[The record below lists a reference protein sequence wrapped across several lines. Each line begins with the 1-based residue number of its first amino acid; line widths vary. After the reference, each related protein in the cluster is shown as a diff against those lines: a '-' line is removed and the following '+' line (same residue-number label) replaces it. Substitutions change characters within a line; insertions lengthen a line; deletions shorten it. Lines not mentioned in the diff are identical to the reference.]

1 MQSRLDAH
9 RPLRNSWGLLWTMV
23 VLTLLTWLPPTLAG
37 TEPPLPTPNM
47 VSAGSDSLK
56 PTKAAPSFRKI
67 SARKLPLEM
76 LEEFRKDYPAAVELH
91 WQSRNAVETDVMEL
105 TRTSSTEKLL
115 ILRLDSKIYRVQGYN
130 LGQYFTATYR
140 NQRRFG
146 YAVLEKCE
154 DLPMDSKSS
163 WQNAYPDWTCLGFT
177 RITTNSTNSTNGAN
191 GPSLQ
196 TRILMTQSDRRQS
209 QILAIESDGKVRAL
223 DRPKQWKRMSYRKIK
238 NETLR
243 LQLLTNTP

>member
-23 VLTLLTWLPPTLAG
+23 VLTLLSWLPPTLAG
-37 TEPPLPTPNM
+37 TEPPLPPPNRM
-47 VSAGSDSLK
+47 SERSDSLK
-56 PTKAAPSFRKI
+56 LTKAAPPFRKI

-130 LGQYFTATYR
+130 LGQYFTATYHS
-140 NQRRFG
+140 QRRFS

-163 WQNAYPDWTCLGFT
+163 WQNAYPDWTCVAFT
-177 RITTNSTNSTNGAN
+177 RIATNSTN

-196 TRILMTQSDRRQS
+196 TRILMTQSDRRQT

>member
-1 MQSRLDAH
+1 MI
-9 RPLRNSWGLLWTMV
+9 
-23 VLTLLTWLPPTLAG
+23 VLSLLTWLPPTLAG
-37 TEPPLPTPNM
+37 TEPPLPPPNRR
-47 VSAGSDSLK
+47 SEGSDSLL
-56 PTKAAPSFRKI
+56 PTKAAPPFRKI

-91 WQSRNAVETDVMEL
+91 WQSRNTVETDVMEL
-105 TRTSSTEKLL
+105 TRISSAEKLL

-130 LGQYFTATYR
+130 LGQYFTATYHS
-140 NQRRFG
+140 QRRFS

-177 RITTNSTNSTNGAN
+177 QITTNSTNGAN

-209 QILAIESDGKVRAL
+209 QILAIDSDGKLRAL

-243 LQLLTNTP
+243 LQLLTNTT

>member
-9 RPLRNSWGLLWTMV
+9 RPLQNSWGLLRTV
-23 VLTLLTWLPPTLAG
+23 VILTLFSWLPTAFAG
-37 TEPPLPTPNM
+37 TEPQPPQPNT
-47 VSAGSDSLK
+47 VSKGSDSLK
-56 PTKAAPSFRKI
+56 VTKAAPPFRRI

-76 LEEFRKDYPAAVELH
+76 LEEFRKDYPAAVELQ
-91 WQSRNAVETDVMEL
+91 WQCRNAVETDVMEL
-105 TRTSSTEKLL
+105 TRPSSAENLL

-154 DLPMDSKSS
+154 DLPADSKSS
-163 WQNAYPDWTCLGFT
+163 WQNAYPDWTCVAFT
-177 RITTNSTNSTNGAN
+177 RIATNSTNGPN
-191 GPSLQ
+191 LQ

>member
-9 RPLRNSWGLLWTMV
+9 RPLQNSWGLLGTMV
-23 VLTLLTWLPPTLAG
+23 ILTLFSWLPTAFAG
-37 TEPPLPTPNM
+37 TEPQPPEPNT
-47 VSAGSDSLK
+47 VSNGSDSLK
-56 PTKAAPSFRKI
+56 VTKAAPPFRKI

-76 LEEFRKDYPAAVELH
+76 LEEFRKDYPAAVELQ

-105 TRTSSTEKLL
+105 TRPSSAENLL

-130 LGQYFTATYR
+130 LGQYFTATYH

-154 DLPMDSKSS
+154 DLPADSKSS
-163 WQNAYPDWTCLGFT
+163 WQNAYPDWTCVAFT
-177 RITTNSTNSTNGAN
+177 RIATNSTNGPN
-191 GPSLQ
+191 LQ
-196 TRILMTQSDRRQS
+196 TRILTTQSDRRQT
-209 QILAIESDGKVRAL
+209 QILAIDSDGKVRTL

-243 LQLLTNTP
+243 LKLLTNTT

>member
-23 VLTLLTWLPPTLAG
+23 VLTLLGWLPPTLAG
-37 TEPPLPTPNM
+37 TEPPLPTSNR
-47 VSAGSDSLK
+47 VSEGSDSLK
-56 PTKAAPSFRKI
+56 PTKAAPPFRKI

-91 WQSRNAVETDVMEL
+91 WQSRNVVETDVMEW
-105 TRTSSTEKLL
+105 TGPSSAEKLL

-130 LGQYFTATYR
+130 LGQYFTATYH
-140 NQRRFG
+140 NQRRLR
-146 YAVLEKCE
+146 YAVLEMCE
-154 DLPMDSKSS
+154 DLPADSKSS
-163 WQNAYPDWTCLGFT
+163 WQNAFPDWTCLGFT
-177 RITTNSTNSTNGAN
+177 RITTNSTNGAN

-196 TRILMTQSDRRQS
+196 TRILTTQSDRRQC
-209 QILAIESDGKVRAL
+209 QILAIDSDGKVRAL
-223 DRPKQWKRMSYRKIK
+223 DGPKQWKRMSYRKIK

>member
-23 VLTLLTWLPPTLAG
+23 VLTLLSWLPPTLAG
-37 TEPPLPTPNM
+37 TEPPLPPPNRM
-47 VSAGSDSLK
+47 SEGSDTLK
-56 PTKAAPSFRKI
+56 PTRAAPPFRKI

-105 TRTSSTEKLL
+105 TRISSAEKLL

-130 LGQYFTATYR
+130 LGQYFTATYHS
-140 NQRRFG
+140 QRRFS

-163 WQNAYPDWTCLGFT
+163 WQNAYPDWTCVAFT
-177 RITTNSTNSTNGAN
+177 RIATNSTNGPN
-191 GPSLQ
+191 LQ
-196 TRILMTQSDRRQS
+196 TRILTTQSDRRQT
-209 QILAIESDGKVRAL
+209 QILAIDSDGKVRAL

>member
-1 MQSRLDAH
+1 MAMQSRLDAH

-23 VLTLLTWLPPTLAG
+23 VLSLLTWLPPTLAG
-37 TEPPLPTPNM
+37 TEPSLPPPNRM
-47 VSAGSDSLK
+47 SERSDSLK
-56 PTKAAPSFRKI
+56 LTKAAPPFRKI

-91 WQSRNAVETDVMEL
+91 WQSRIAVETDVMEL
-105 TRTSSTEKLL
+105 TRISSAEKLL

-130 LGQYFTATYR
+130 LGQYFTATYH
-140 NQRRFG
+140 NQRRFR

-154 DLPMDSKSS
+154 DLPADSKSS
-163 WQNAYPDWTCLGFT
+163 WQNANPDWTCLGFT
-177 RITTNSTNSTNGAN
+177 RITTNRTNGAN

-196 TRILMTQSDRRQS
+196 TRILTTQSDRRQT
-209 QILAIESDGKVRAL
+209 QILAIDSDGKVRAL

>member
-23 VLTLLTWLPPTLAG
+23 VLTLLSWLPPTLAG
-37 TEPPLPTPNM
+37 TEPPLPPPNRM
-47 VSAGSDSLK
+47 SERSDSLK
-56 PTKAAPSFRKI
+56 PTKAAPPFRKI

-105 TRTSSTEKLL
+105 TRTSSAEKLL

-130 LGQYFTATYR
+130 LGQYFTATYHS
-140 NQRRFG
+140 QRRFR

-154 DLPMDSKSS
+154 DLPADSKSS

-177 RITTNSTNSTNGAN
+177 RITTNSAN

-196 TRILMTQSDRRQS
+196 TRILTTQSDRRQT
-209 QILAIESDGKVRAL
+209 QILAIDSDGKVRAL